1 MGFYLDFPS
10 RAVWCLE
17 SEMPVPCTLAWN
29 ACSPGG
35 VTILGGKTSQ
45 AEVGHLGQTFEHYT
59 CSWVLCCSPCSVVHH
74 DVNRFCHMFAPPC
87 LPHNGRLTPLRL
99 ILHVGVFFLMLLP
112 LWNLPQWP
120 QRTNTLGLQN
130 VTWKI
135 IKFLTGDSSLWTAGD
150 VKRKRLTWEDNDLQ
164 RLEFFFLF

>member
-1 MGFYLDFPS
+1 MS
-10 RAVWCLE
+10 WI
-17 SEMPVPCTLAWN
+17 WN
-29 ACSPGG
+29 ASTLHSCMECLFTRWRHYLGRKDLTGRSRSLGTDLWALHLFLGPMLLSLLCGSSWHEQ
-35 VTILGGKTSQ
+35 ILPH
-45 AEVGHLGQTFEHYT
+45 V
-59 CSWVLCCSPCSVVHH
+59 
-74 DVNRFCHMFAPPC
+74 APPC